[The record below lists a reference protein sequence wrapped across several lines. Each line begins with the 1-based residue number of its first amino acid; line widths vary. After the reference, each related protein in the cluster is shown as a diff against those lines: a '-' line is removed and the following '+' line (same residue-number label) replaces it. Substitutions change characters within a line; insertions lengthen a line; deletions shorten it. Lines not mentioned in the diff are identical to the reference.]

1 MRWQEIANATPEPSS
16 AKRKASGSSSS
27 HPLLDATADS
37 DVPRPLPSPSKRP
50 VSTIEVQ
57 AEDATEHQHTHK
69 RARTEGEATAT
80 EDGEVRGSDCS
91 SDTRRSISPWP
102 GIDEIESQQEDPSEC
117 EAYRRFRLQR
127 LPSPAPSDADGDDFP
142 PDLDADEF
150 SYTPLMLS
158 LDNDDP
164 RVEEVFGLAYTQKLE
179 RLKLR
184 NPSHRPAAQAGPGG
198 PCLIQHPPWAD
209 DPNQDSTPEIDDKS
223 SFGAEYFSSKTSTT
237 ITRPGRPS
245 SLRITRQSLRRNTV
259 FYELDRRAQ
268 ARVAKSQSSKVTD
281 SILDMFF

>member
-102 GIDEIESQQEDPSEC
+102 GIDEIESQQEDPSEVLRHRKLYEEIG
-117 EAYRRFRLQR
+117 EARNNAISSVKHTGDSACSAFRARR
-127 LPSPAPSDADGDDFP
+127 LP
-142 PDLDADEF
+142 
-150 SYTPLMLS
+150 TLMAMTS
-158 LDNDDP
+158 
-164 RVEEVFGLAYTQKLE
+164 
-179 RLKLR
+179 
-184 NPSHRPAAQAGPGG
+184 RP
-198 PCLIQHPPWAD
+198 
-209 DPNQDSTPEIDDKS
+209 T
-223 SFGAEYFSSKTSTT
+223 
-237 ITRPGRPS
+237 
-245 SLRITRQSLRRNTV
+245 
-259 FYELDRRAQ
+259 
-268 ARVAKSQSSKVTD
+268 
-281 SILDMFF
+281 